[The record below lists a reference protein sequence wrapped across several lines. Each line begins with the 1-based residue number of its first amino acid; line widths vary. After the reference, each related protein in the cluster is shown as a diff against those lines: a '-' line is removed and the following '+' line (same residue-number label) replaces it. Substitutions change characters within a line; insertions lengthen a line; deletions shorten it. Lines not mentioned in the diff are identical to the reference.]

1 MKITMLISV
10 ASAWDNTNRGK
21 TVDVPDEV
29 GMEWCRIGYATPA
42 TPAAKEKA
50 SSKVIPEVRDHGNQ
64 GSNSG
69 SDTTDNR
76 TSDTSRGKKPSKD

>member
-29 GMEWCRIGYATPA
+29 GMEWCRIGYAKPA
-42 TPAAKEKA
+42 SPPAKEKA
-50 SSKVIPEVRDHGNQ
+50 TSKITPEVRENGTQ
-64 GSNSG
+64 GDSNS
-69 SDTTDNR
+69 SNPAINR
-76 TSDTSRGKKPSKD
+76 TNNTGTSKKPSKD